1 MFAVTRTLIS
11 EQSFQIFNNHN
22 VLPAK
27 GRSFLIVFLATLF
40 GQNDFDSAFPIPE
53 LGFEFSSPVIDSEAV
68 DANGRNLRESRPVK
82 S

>member
-1 MFAVTRTLIS
+1 MFAFTRTLVS

-27 GRSFLIVFLATLF
+27 RKSFLIVFLATLF
-40 GQNDFDSAFPIPE
+40 GQNDFISAFPISE
-53 LGFEFSSPVIDSEAV
+53 LGYEFSSPVIASEAV
-68 DANGRNLRESRPVK
+68 DANGRNIRESRPVN